1 MKNLFIIT
9 MLMASF
15 GLNTA
20 FAQSCSHAKAKSTTS
35 VEETKKSC
43 SSTALSEE
51 EKAMAI
57 KLAASNDDIETSVC
71 EKSGNVSFAKISKC
85 NSSGAESRTA
95 VQFDSEKKQFV
106 NASPSEGATSLQ
118 TSSSADS
125 EEAKKSCS
133 RAEKSKACASKASA
147 GKACCK
153 SKKAAAKASKEEN

>member
-35 VEETKKSC
+35 VEEAKKSC
-43 SSTALSEE
+43 SSTAMSEE
-51 EKAMAI
+51 EKVMAI
-57 KLAASNDDIETSVC
+57 KLAATSDNIETSVC
-71 EKSGNVSFAKISKC
+71 EKSGNVSFAKVSKC

-106 NASPSEGATSLQ
+106 NVSPSEGAASLQ
-118 TSSSADS
+118 TSASANT
-125 EEAKKSCS
+125 EEAKKACS
-133 RAEKSKACASKASA
+133 KAEKSKACASKASA

-153 SKKAAAKASKEEN
+153 SKKAAAKANKEEN